1 MLYYTVI
8 LSIIVVTV
16 ADDEL
21 PILTYIT
28 TFVETIAAVMVPNID
43 PVAIA
48 DSSISVTVVPSCINR
63 YLPT

>member
-1 MLYYTVI
+1 MCI
-8 LSIIVVTV
+8 RDRSIIVVTV
-16 ADDEL
+16 AAELL

-28 TFVETIAAVMVPNID
+28 TFVETIAAVIVPNID

-48 DSSISVTVVPSCINR
+48 DSSTTVTVVPSCISR